1 MNKNDEQIL
10 VVDREKLFN
19 HEQNVFQGF
28 LPKEKFTK
36 IELDDIQVKRRGDME
51 LNPAYKQLITYAIV
65 QDKETNN
72 VLLYKRLSGSG
83 EKRLVNKT
91 SIGVGG
97 HANMHKAE
105 TFDDLMFANFYRELN
120 EELNIDG
127 QIQAE
132 LLGFLND
139 DGNEVGK
146 VHLGVVYLVQV
157 NSAKKVTVNEQDT
170 LEIQFVPVE
179 ELEKDEK
186 LESWSELLIQSEELK
201 SKLK

>member
-1 MNKNDEQIL
+1 MGKNDEQIL
-10 VVDREKLFN
+10 VVEREKLFN
-19 HEQNVFQGF
+19 QEQTVFQGF
-28 LPKEKFTK
+28 LPKEKFAK
-36 IELDDIQVKRRGDME
+36 IKLDDIEVKRRGDME
-51 LNPAYKQLITYAIV
+51 VNPEYKQLITYAVV
-65 QDKETNN
+65 QDKETKN

-83 EKRLVNKT
+83 EKRLVDKT

-97 HANMHKAE
+97 HANKHDAE

-127 QIQAE
+127 KIQVE

-157 NSAKKVTVNEQDT
+157 NTEKNVSVNEQDT
-170 LEIQFVPVE
+170 LEIQFLPVD

-186 LESWSELLIQSEELK
+186 LESWSELLMKSEELK

>member
-28 LPKEKFTK
+28 LSKEKFTK

-97 HANMHKAE
+97 HANMHKSD
-105 TFDDLMFANFYRELN
+105 TFDDLMFANFHRELN

-127 QIQAE
+127 QIRVE

-170 LEIQFVPVE
+170 LEIEFVPVE

-186 LESWSELLIQSEELK
+186 LESWSELLMKSTELK